1 MIIQIQYIAA
11 TAQTGNTVYTVFK
24 QLWSKKAFMPN
35 YAKLLYGLRSK
46 IREWVT
52 GWMGDTTCGANKL
65 FFLDKEVLYFVQIC
79 LIVIYLCGNF
89 QSILFC
95 DEKKRIPV
103 YHPDNRAETL
113 TITQFP

>member
-11 TAQTGNTVYTVFK
+11 TAQTGNTFYTVFK

-35 YAKLLYGLRSK
+35 YAKLLYGLRSE

-65 FFLDKEVLYFVQIC
+65 FFWTKRFC
-79 LIVIYLCGNF
+79 
-89 QSILFC
+89 ILF
-95 DEKKRIPV
+95 KFVR
-103 YHPDNRAETL
+103 
-113 TITQFP
+113 

>member
-1 MIIQIQYIAA
+1 MIIQKQYIAA

-46 IREWVT
+46 IWEWVT

-65 FFLDKEVLYFVQIC
+65 FFWSKRF
-79 LIVIYLCGNF
+79 
-89 QSILFC
+89 SILF
-95 DEKKRIPV
+95 KYV
-103 YHPDNRAETL
+103 
-113 TITQFP
+113 